1 MQQGKEKKKIDI
13 SFKNVRVNIRLPIN
27 TRREQVET
35 WVKLADPFGHKKNL
49 SIIFT
54 NYLQR
59 KGSFS
64 RNE

>member
-35 WVKLADPFGHKKNL
+35 CVKLADPFGHKKKL
-49 SIIFT
+49 FD
-54 NYLQR
+54 Y
-59 KGSFS
+59 FH
-64 RNE
+64 